1 MIIDQSRLST
11 VERTYLQLPDRSPM
25 SRPGSR
31 SGPRFQ
37 DLRLSEAER
46 DQEVGAERGRD
57 RDSQKDFIFS
67 DDETTPEPM
76 NEVGGM
82 RNHEMIME
90 STSDTHLA
98 PGQPEALLKN
108 RPDKQLSAIDESR
121 GSPLRDSQVSYQRSH
136 IHVTTTEPCIDVRN
150 HDLGMSALLG
160 LDGPLTESKDKF

>member
-1 MIIDQSRLST
+1 M
-11 VERTYLQLPDRSPM
+11 P
-25 SRPGSR
+25 
-31 SGPRFQ
+31 
-37 DLRLSEAER
+37 EAER
-46 DQEVGAERGRD
+46 DQEVGVERGRD

-67 DDETTPEPM
+67 DDEPTPEPM

-121 GSPLRDSQVSYQRSH
+121 GSPLRDSQVSYPTSH
-136 IHVTTTEPCIDVRN
+136 IHVTTTEPCIAVHSLVCRRCSAWTGLRLRTRT
-150 HDLGMSALLG
+150 DLESPVVLPAAGERHVDATR
-160 LDGPLTESKDKF
+160 DCGPAARVTAVHIHRL